1 MKAGWEVSPDDFCTI
16 RLNFSTLKIF
26 TDRQHATEG
35 DREKWKGCVGW
46 AVMGIPGVKA
56 RDGFAFVSIIG
67 SILAKY
73 IIY

>member
-1 MKAGWEVSPDDFCTI
+1 MSPDDFCTI

-46 AVMGIPGVKA
+46 AVMGIPGVETGD
-56 RDGFAFVSIIG
+56 RFDFVSIIG
-67 SILAKY
+67 AILVKY

>member
-1 MKAGWEVSPDDFCTI
+1 MQP
-16 RLNFSTLKIF
+16 
-26 TDRQHATEG
+26 G
-35 DREKWKGCVGW
+35 DGEEWRGCVGW

-73 IIY
+73 IIYGIKS